1 MSYPSCRSRPLF
13 PASLVILQ
21 PPPLPAHSPANQ
33 EKKRMRLDDYRTS
46 DNVSDQ
52 RGQSFGGGG
61 FGGGGGLFGMLFG
74 LVLSR
79 FGIGGVLILLLGY
92 CALSQFGGGGS
103 LGGGGDTAVAPHQAQ
118 GGSNAQE
125 SCTLDAASRFSCQV
139 LANTEDT
146 WARIFQARGERYQPA
161 GFVFYGGRGQS
172 GCGAA
177 QSAMGP
183 FYCPSD
189 NRIYLDT
196 SFYQELQNRFGAAG
210 DFAQAYV
217 IAHEVGH
224 HLQYLSGTLSQVNR
238 QQQSVSSREGNAL
251 QVRVE
256 LQADCY
262 AGVWAANAKDAQG
275 RAALES
281 GDIEEGLR
289 AARAIGDDTL
299 QRQAQGR
306 VVPEAFTHGSAE
318 QRQRWLRKG
327 LESGDPASCDT
338 FRAATV

>member
-1 MSYPSCRSRPLF
+1 
-13 PASLVILQ
+13 
-21 PPPLPAHSPANQ
+21 
-33 EKKRMRLDDYRTS
+33 MRLDDQGFS
-46 DNVSDQ
+46 DNIRDQ

-61 FGGGGGLFGMLFG
+61 GGLGGGMFGMLFG

-92 CALSQFGGGGS
+92 CALSTFGGGGGG
-103 LGGGGDTAVAPHQAQ
+103 LGVGGTGTAVAPHQTAQ
-118 GGSNAQE
+118 GGKTAQE
-125 SCTLDAASRFSCQV
+125 SCSVDQASAFSCRV
-139 LANTEDT
+139 LASTEQT
-146 WARIFQARGERYQPA
+146 WERVFAAQGQRYQAPS
-161 GFVFYGGRGQS
+161 FTFYNTNGRS

-189 NRIYLDT
+189 QSIYLDT
-196 SFYQELQNRFGAAG
+196 SFYQELQSKFGAAG

-224 HLQYLSGTLSQVNR
+224 HIQKLTGVLDQAHS
-238 QQQSVSSREGNAL
+238 QQQRASAAAGNAI

-262 AGVWAANAKDAQG
+262 AGVYAANAKDRQG
-275 RAALES
+275 QSVMEP
-281 GDIEEGLR
+281 GDVEEGLT
-289 AARAIGDDTL
+289 AAAAIGDDTL

-306 VVPEAFTHGSAE
+306 VRPESFTHGSAE
-318 QRQRWLRKG
+318 QRQRWLRTG
-327 LESGDPASCDT
+327 LESGDPAACDT
-338 FRAATV
+338 FAAASV